1 VDSLKKEAGMSP
13 ENLITLYTALGLW
26 AEGSGEKKKAVEYY
40 KEALESLLDTWHEFE
55 FARERIKRL
64 RRELG

>member
-1 VDSLKKEAGMSP
+1 MRP

-26 AEGSGEKKKAVEYY
+26 AEGSGEKERAVEYY

-64 RRELG
+64 KGQLG